1 MRQHGPRGAFDAFL
15 LLGALTGTLAV
26 AVPAAAHDLGVARVE
41 LHEAA
46 AEAGRYTVSVRL
58 PAVLEPA
65 LLSLPER
72 CAAGEPSVYRRG
84 ATQRLVFDLRCTG
97 EPLGAGDVLALP
109 WQRDGAFVAAHWADG
124 TSAGRFV
131 EGDGGRVEIPVAL
144 LRAERRSLA
153 ATAGHYAVLGVEHI
167 LLGWDHLAFVLGLC
181 LIARGWHLVTLVSA
195 FTVGHSLTLAAAV
208 LGWARVPVP
217 PMEACIALS
226 IAFVARE
233 ALQQAKGE
241 RGLPT
246 CHGAGLTAAFGLLH
260 GLGFA
265 SALAESGIQASERLP
280 GLIAFNL
287 GVELGQLTF
296 VLAVVVIARLG
307 QRLRLPSAS
316 LTPALARALGVLALF
331 WTIERVAG
339 FVG

>member
-1 MRQHGPRGAFDAFL
+1 MRQHGARGVFAAFL
-15 LLGALTGTLAV
+15 LLGALACALTV
-26 AVPAAAHDLGVARVE
+26 AVPAVAHDLGVARVE
-41 LHEAA
+41 LREV
-46 AEAGRYTVSVRL
+46 ENEIGRYEISVRL

-65 LLSLPER
+65 PLVLPER
-72 CAAGEPSVYRRG
+72 CAAGEPAVYRLPT
-84 ATQRLVFDLRCTG
+84 TQRLVFDLHCGTK
-97 EPLGAGDVLALP
+97 PLGADDVLVLP

-124 TSAGRFV
+124 TSAGRFF
-131 EGDGGRVEIPVAL
+131 EGHGASVEIPVSL
-144 LRAERRSLA
+144 LRTERRSA
-153 ATAGHYAVLGVEHI
+153 VETFGHYSVLGVEHI

-195 FTVGHSLTLAAAV
+195 FTVGHSLTLAVAV

-233 ALQQAKGE
+233 ALCRTKGE
-241 RGLPT
+241 RGLPAR
-246 CHGAGLTAAFGLLH
+246 HGAGLTLAFGLLH

-265 SALAESGIQASERLP
+265 SALSESGIQASERLP

-287 GVELGQLTF
+287 GVELGQLIF
-296 VLAVVVIARLG
+296 VLAVVAIARLA
-307 QRLRLPSAS
+307 QRLSLPSAG
-316 LTPALARALGVLALF
+316 LAPASARALGVLALF

-339 FVG
+339 FAG